1 MAENR
6 NTYTIKDDGDVSTVK
21 IADEVVAVIAGLAA
35 TEVKGVDS
43 LAGNIT
49 ADVIPKKGGKSISK
63 CVRVTVNEGK
73 VACDLAI
80 TIAFGHS
87 IPEVSR
93 AVQERVKRVKSAIE
107 NMTGMEVTEINISVA
122 GVGAEE
128 N

>member
-43 LAGNIT
+43 LAGNVT

-63 CVRVTVNEGK
+63 CVPVSVNEGK
-73 VACDLAI
+73 VSCDLAI

-93 AVQERVKRVKSAIE
+93 AVQERVKSAIE